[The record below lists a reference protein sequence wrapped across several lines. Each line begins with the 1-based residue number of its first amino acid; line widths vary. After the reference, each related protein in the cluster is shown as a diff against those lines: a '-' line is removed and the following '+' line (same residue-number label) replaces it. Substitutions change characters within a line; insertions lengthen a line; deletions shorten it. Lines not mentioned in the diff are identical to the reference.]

1 MSSDRAEGD
10 PFPRSEAI
18 SGIGWELGGSMASRA
33 VKFVVSIAL
42 ARLLFPSDFGLLAL
56 AVICFGFTELFI
68 QLGMVKAL
76 VQRPTLTDRH
86 RSSAFW
92 LTFSSSVILAVLVF
106 LAARPLS
113 LFFQE
118 PRLRLV
124 LMVMAVDLVVSGAHL
139 VHRAVIR
146 RSMRFNRRNQIQLTS
161 VTAAGS
167 TAVVLAALGAGVWSL
182 VANYML
188 LTLFDCVGYWYLS
201 GWSPHFYFGRR
212 EIREL
217 WAVAGGVTGSH
228 VLNFWVEKID
238 DLLIGR
244 YEGSEV
250 LGLYTRAYALMRL
263 PAREFSSAISR
274 VMMPAFSRIQ
284 EEREQFRRIYLK
296 VTRIIGLVTV
306 PAVAGLLLTARSFV
320 VAVLGPHWE
329 AAVPFVQVLCLEGL
343 KQPVQSNLHLIFEAT
358 GSTWLQFR
366 WRIFYAIAL
375 IGAICVGIFWGA
387 WGVAVAFVIVNYL
400 LWYPHVRIAGGL
412 IDMTFLDYL
421 SNLKGI
427 AASVGCMSAVLI
439 LGDLWFL
446 ADLAPWVRF
455 GSKVILGVLVY
466 GACIHSFDIRPYRE
480 GRQFLRRRLAADP
493 DGEPA

>member
-1 MSSDRAEGD
+1 MSGDRAED
-10 PFPRSEAI
+10 DLFPRAEAI
-18 SGIGWELGGSMASRA
+18 SGIGWELGGGMASR
-33 VKFVVSIAL
+33 VIKFGVSIAL
-42 ARLLFPSDFGLLAL
+42 ARLLFPEDFGVLAL
-56 AVICFGFTELFI
+56 AVICFGFTELFV

-76 VQRPTLTDRH
+76 VQRPELTDRH

-92 LTFSSSVILAVLVF
+92 LTFSSSVFLAILVF
-106 LAARPLS
+106 LLARPLS
-113 LFFQE
+113 FFFQE
-118 PRLRLV
+118 PRLRWV
-124 LMVMAVDLVVSGAHL
+124 LMVMSVDLAVSGAHI

-146 RSMRFNRRNQIQLTS
+146 RTMQFDRRNQIQLVS
-161 VTAAGS
+161 VAAAGT

-188 LTLFDCVGYWYLS
+188 LTLFDCIGYWYLS
-201 GWSPHFYFGRR
+201 SWSPGFAFGWR

-217 WAVAGGVTGSH
+217 WDVAAGVTGSH

-244 YEGSEV
+244 YEGSDV
-250 LGLYTRAYALMRL
+250 LGLYTRAYALMRM

-284 EEREQFRRIYLK
+284 DEREQFRSIYLK
-296 VTRIIGLVTV
+296 VTRMIGLVTI

-358 GSTWLQFR
+358 GKTWLQFR

-375 IGAICVGIFWGA
+375 IGAICIGIFWGA

-400 LWYPHVRIAGGL
+400 LWYPHVRIAGNL
-412 IDMTFLDYL
+412 IDMTFFDYL
-421 SNLKGI
+421 ANLKGV
-427 AASVGCMSAVLI
+427 AASVGCMSLVLI
-439 LGDLWFL
+439 LGDVWFFSEL
-446 ADLAPWVRF
+446 GPWPRF
-455 GSKVILGVLVY
+455 GGKVILGVLVY
-466 GACIHSFDIRPYRE
+466 GACIHFFDVRPYRE
-480 GRQFLRRRLAADP
+480 GRQFLRRRLEPDR